1 MMLRWGRMG
10 TKMVV
15 EVVLLVGVGDVL
27 RGGVWVLGAGVADD
41 ASLGEDGDEDCA
53 GSGAVGGC
61 RGRVEGDV
69 GGV

>member
-1 MMLRWGRMG
+1 M
-10 TKMVV
+10 
-15 EVVLLVGVGDVL
+15 
-27 RGGVWVLGAGVADD
+27 LGAGVADD